1 MSKQKT
7 TKTTQAKTAKPAPAA
22 VTRPAPKAAAVKSAA
37 AQKAAPKARP
47 VPARPAPLKPAA
59 PKPVALKAPP
69 PKAAA
74 SRPAA
79 ARGVPARPAAIPAA
93 ADKGRKAAYSK
104 TELEHFRKIILEKKK
119 EILEELETLRD
130 SMMDATTG
138 EYASESSMY
147 STHMEQGTDAME
159 REKTFLF
166 ASREGKFLNHL
177 EDALVRIEK
186 GEYGRCITCEKLI
199 EKERLEAVPHAQ
211 QCLQCKVR
219 TQK

>member
-1 MSKQKT
+1 LFYLPSSTKGELIMAKSKKLSVDAEKT
-7 TKTTQAKTAKPAPAA
+7 LKLLKSKSKPVKKTPPRPAA
-22 VTRPAPKAAAVKSAA
+22 KPKAAEK
-37 AQKAAPKARP
+37 
-47 VPARPAPLKPAA
+47 
-59 PKPVALKAPP
+59 
-69 PKAAA
+69 PKAAKPEA
-74 SRPAA
+74 QKPEAQKPAVKRSHYSRT
-79 ARGVPARPAAIPAA
+79 
-93 ADKGRKAAYSK
+93 D
-104 TELEHFRKIILEKKK
+104 LEHFKKIILEKKK
-119 EILEELETLRD
+119 EILSELETLRD
-130 SMMDATTG
+130 SMMDSTTG

-186 GEYGRCITCEKLI
+186 GDYGACISCGKLI

-211 QCLQCKVR
+211 QCLQCKLR